1 MIYYTPKGKEYQD
14 IRRMGK
20 PMLVEPGGGSLTVE
34 QMVDFRQGSWCI
46 SAKHHVWRACGWL
59 ASPKAAWLVLATI
72 EEICNGWN
80 CSSPKLLTIAIQFS
94 SPYSV
99 KEARWTLSENCNSDC
114 ELYKNDGL
122 FPTLPKLRGEQ
133 FQITRIK
140 PSFSPCWNIQE
151 NAKKCVGIRREKEE
165 EQKEK

>member
-1 MIYYTPKGKEYQD
+1 M
-14 IRRMGK
+14 
-20 PMLVEPGGGSLTVE
+20 
-34 QMVDFRQGSWCI
+34 
-46 SAKHHVWRACGWL
+46 
-59 ASPKAAWLVLATI
+59 
-72 EEICNGWN
+72 
-80 CSSPKLLTIAIQFS
+80 
-94 SPYSV
+94 

-165 EQKEK
+165 EEKEKQKLRQKKMMHMNNKDKATTDRMEYGEREVKVKLR